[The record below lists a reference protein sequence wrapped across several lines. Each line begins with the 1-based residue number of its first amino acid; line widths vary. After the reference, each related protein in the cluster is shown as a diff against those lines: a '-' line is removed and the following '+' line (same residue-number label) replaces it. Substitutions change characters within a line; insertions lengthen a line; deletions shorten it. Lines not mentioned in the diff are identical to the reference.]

1 MDFKN
6 FYRRNWF
13 AIIYFNFKM
22 LPFKQAIKLPFD
34 FYYKVRFVELTGKV
48 ILKNNVQRGAIQIG
62 RAGSDFLAKTESV
75 ISIKGNLIFNG
86 PIFIGNGVTLE
97 VNEGATVEF
106 GKSVRITARTKII
119 SQEQITIKD
128 NVGISW
134 ESQIIDSNFHYIRN
148 TKTGVIHKKSVP
160 VVIGANCWIG
170 NRVSIGKGTI
180 LPDYSIVA
188 SNSLLTKSY
197 SDFPEHSVFAGIPAK
212 MIATDQERIIESL
225 EPDLITELNQKFN
238 SLV

>member
-1 MDFKN
+1 
-6 FYRRNWF
+6 
-13 AIIYFNFKM
+13 M

>member
-225 EPDLITELNQKFN
+225 EPDLITKVSHPNK
-238 SLV
+238 

>member
-1 MDFKN
+1 MDLKN

-34 FYYKVRFVELTGKV
+34 FYFKVRFENLSGRV
-48 ILKNNVQRGAIQIG
+48 ILKKNVRRGAIQIG
-62 RAGSDFLAKTESV
+62 RAGADFLAKTESV

-86 PIFIGNGVTLE
+86 PIFVGNGVTLE

-106 GKSVRITARTKII
+106 GDSVRITARTKII

-134 ESQIIDSNFHYIRN
+134 ESQIMDSNFHYIRN
-148 TKTGVIHKKSVP
+148 TKTGMIHKKSAP
-160 VVIGANCWIG
+160 VIIGANCWIG

-197 SDFPEHSVFAGIPAK
+197 AEFPEHSVFAGIPAK

-225 EPDLITELNQKFN
+225 EPDLIIELNKKFN
-238 SLV
+238 SRV